1 MSRLFPATGA
11 GLLHSQEITF
21 CPWTRCFAST
31 HRLYLQQIISPY
43 RLYLQQI
50 ISSTEYIFNRLYL
63 QQIDYL
69 QQIIYYG
76 LSSTDYIFNRLS
88 STDYLQQI
96 IFNRLFQRQEGLK
109 GQDMGIGGFLVCSSC
124 VCVFLLCQ
132 GWCWSGLRWRL
143 VGCANLP
150 LSVGLVCPASMPGSR
165 DWTFVCLFSRQNS
178 QQRFHHQFWHSYC
191 YGQMLHSRGFI
202 TWYIFESAPSK
213 QGNVVKTRCKFL
225 T

>member
-1 MSRLFPATGA
+1 MVDTRLGDRPMYNICPVFFRPPEPVYCIPKR
-11 GLLHSQEITF
+11 LLSALEQDVLL
-21 CPWTRCFAST
+21 P
-31 HRLYLQQIISPY
+31 
-43 RLYLQQI
+43 
-50 ISSTEYIFNRLYL
+50 
-63 QQIDYL
+63 
-69 QQIIYYG
+69 
-76 LSSTDYIFNRLS
+76 
-88 STDYLQQI
+88 QI
-96 IFNRLFQRQEGLK
+96 IFNGLFQRREGLK

-124 VCVFLLCQ
+124 VFFLLYQ

-202 TWYIFESAPSK
+202 TWYIFIITPSK
-213 QGNVVKTRCKFL
+213 QGNVVKNRCKFL

>member
-31 HRLYLQQIISPY
+31 HRLYLQQIISP
-43 RLYLQQI
+43 
-50 ISSTEYIFNRLYL
+50 T
-63 QQIDYL
+63 
-69 QQIIYYG
+69 G
-76 LSSTDYIFNRLS
+76 WLS

-96 IFNRLFQRQEGLK
+96 IFNGLFQRREGLK

-124 VCVFLLCQ
+124 VFFLLCQ